1 MKPSLRH
8 QAMASRRL
16 LAEKT
21 WQSEFQGDMHC
32 TLSDAES
39 ESNFFLLLVFLG
51 LGRMRRNMKDLEGAI
66 EIRNNQNILYKM

>member
-1 MKPSLRH
+1 
-8 QAMASRRL
+8 MASRRL

-39 ESNFFLLLVFLG
+39 ESNFFLLLVFFG
-51 LGRMRRNMKDLEGAI
+51 FGKDEKEHEGFGRSYRDK
-66 EIRNNQNILYKM
+66 K